1 MEILLNDTEDAT
13 IHIFVSSEQ
22 FQLNWLNKALE
33 NINNEKITWKII

>member
-1 MEILLNDTEDAT
+1 MEILLNDTEDPT